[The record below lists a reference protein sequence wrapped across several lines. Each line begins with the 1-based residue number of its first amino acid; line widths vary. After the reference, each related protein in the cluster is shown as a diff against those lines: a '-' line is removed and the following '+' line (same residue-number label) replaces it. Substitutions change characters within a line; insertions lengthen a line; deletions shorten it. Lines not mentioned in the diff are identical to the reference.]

1 MQTEQYKRE
10 GVYGIQTL
18 SPVAEQRSLT
28 RLAARCTHADVDD
41 GNDPLLFQLG
51 AVGAEQENLEIWGWP
66 RLLQSRSRG
75 IRGHVRMERVR

>member
-28 RLAARCTHADVDD
+28 RFAARCTHADVDD
-41 GNDPLLFQLG
+41 GNDC
-51 AVGAEQENLEIWGWP
+51 
-66 RLLQSRSRG
+66 
-75 IRGHVRMERVR
+75 